1 MTWTPPGFAHTHRF
15 YGRTD
20 ARLLTVPV
28 ELCGELLEHPCV
40 FAVGPLPREGL
51 LALTGDRP
59 EPRPGAHRRPLAVV
73 SYDRL
78 RAVTD
83 LLHADPAR
91 PATPAGAGS
100 RRGGGLGSV
109 VKCHAHIRSE
119 ARVTAAS

>member
-1 MTWTPPGFAHTHRF
+1 M
-15 YGRTD
+15 
-20 ARLLTVPV
+20 
-28 ELCGELLEHPCV
+28 

-73 SYDRL
+73 SDDRL

-91 PATPAGAGS
+91 PATLAELARVAGAG
-100 RRGGGLGSV
+100 
-109 VKCHAHIRSE
+109 
-119 ARVTAAS
+119 